1 MVRVCFVCLGNICRS
16 PTAEAAMRKLL
27 KAEGLLAEIE
37 VDSAG
42 TGDWHVGESPDRRA
56 LAAGKRRG
64 LELRGRARRFQA
76 RDFDAFHYVVAMDQ
90 ANLHA
95 LQRLAEHERHTG
107 KIDLLRNFDP
117 GSPPD
122 ADVPDPYYGGAEGFE
137 TVIDICESAC
147 RGLLDSIR
155 AEHRL

>member
-1 MVRVCFVCLGNICRS
+1 
-16 PTAEAAMRKLL
+16 MRKLL
-27 KAEGLLAEIE
+27 KAEGLSGQIE

-56 LAAGKRRG
+56 REVGKLRG
-64 LELRGRARRFQA
+64 LDLRGRARRFQPK
-76 RDFDAFHYVVAMDQ
+76 DFETFDYVVVMDK

-107 KIDLLRNFDP
+107 KIDLFRNYDP
-117 GSPPD
+117 GSPRN

-137 TVIDICESAC
+137 IVIDICEAAC

-155 AEHRL
+155 TEHRL